1 MGPHVYME
9 DIAIIICQI
18 INFLHN
24 IMITIADIYV
34 SISGYIIQEII
45 IHQCRTNRQHSMLS
59 HPGLLDI
66 SIYTCLQEGLLTFM
80 LEDGVYITRTLN

>member
-18 INFLHN
+18 IKFLHN
-24 IMITIADIYV
+24 IMIKIADIYV
-34 SISGYIIQEII
+34 SIAWYILHWNNIY
-45 IHQCRTNRQHSMLS
+45 QCRKNSQHSMLS

-80 LEDGVYITRTLN
+80 LEDGGYITCTLN